1 MSDPSCIFC
10 KIIAGEIPCMR
21 VFETDDLL
29 SFLDI
34 GPLAEGHLL
43 VIPKQHYERL
53 EDMPPAAVVVV
64 TRHLPELGKTLMQV
78 TGAAGYNI
86 LQNNGK
92 ASGQVVMHVHF
103 HLIPRVAGD
112 GLGYRWNATQY
123 PKGRAEQLQ
132 QQILAALDVDAS

>member
-53 EDMPPAAVVVV
+53 EDMPTGAVAAV
-64 TRHLPELGKTLMQV
+64 TQHLPRLGKALMQV
-78 TGAAGYNI
+78 TGAAGYNV

-92 ASGQVVMHVHF
+92 TSGQVVMHVHF

-112 GLGYRWNATQY
+112 GLGYRWNASEY
-123 PKGRAEQLQ
+123 PEGRGEQLQ
-132 QQILAALDVDAS
+132 QQILATLGADAS